1 MDITAEEL
9 KQKLEKKEDFVL
21 IDVREDY
28 EHQEFNVGGKLIP
41 LGTLPLEIAN
51 LKEHQDKEVVVY
63 CRSGNR
69 SGMAQQMLKA
79 QGFSNVRNLLGGM
92 MDYAAKYPQG

>member
-9 KQKLEKKEDFVL
+9 KQKLENKEDFVL

-41 LGTLPLEIAN
+41 LGTLSLEIAN
-51 LKEHQDKEVVVY
+51 LEEYKDQEVVVY

-69 SGMAQQMLKA
+69 SGMAQQMLKS
-79 QGFSNVRNLLGGM
+79 QGFTNVRNLLGGM
-92 MDYAAKYPQG
+92 MDYWAKYPNG